1 MTGEQ
6 PTLSICT
13 TCRVGHEA
21 RLETRDGARLAAHV
35 VDEHARHPNIQLK
48 LRGVRCMSQCKR
60 PCIVSLGAPGKFT
73 YVFGDLDPSD
83 QTHITALFE
92 LAEKYTKS
100 ANGLLDRR
108 ERPDALQENILGR
121 FPPLES
127 QSRLIIDLWTKS
139 S

>member
-1 MTGEQ
+1 
-6 PTLSICT
+6 
-13 TCRVGHEA
+13 
-21 RLETRDGARLAAHV
+21 
-35 VDEHARHPNIQLK
+35 
-48 LRGVRCMSQCKR
+48 MSQCKR

-73 YVFGDLDPSD
+73 YVFGDLNPSD

-108 ERPDALQENILGR
+108 ERPDVLQENILGR

-127 QSRLIIDLWTKS
+127 QSRLVIDLWAKS